1 MPISKI
7 LRLLLRPLIVLA
19 ASTPIIMLLL
29 SIETGPIVNSADSLT
44 AEEITRI
51 EQLLIESA
59 PSSPGT
65 PGRQSIDLNVDEL
78 NLFLDYGLNLLDL
91 SRAWATQLSLEE
103 GLLQS
108 EVSIEILSDW
118 IPLYLNINSEFVQ
131 VENRLQ
137 LEKVTVGKLQIPD
150 RLVGIGLARLRNNL
164 TRATPVF
171 EDINQLIANVEKID
185 ISSSQMQVQIYW
197 DPELIGKISD
207 DAQQLFITDD
217 DRIRIIEYYES
228 INAIATTIP
237 TDIRAISLNALLV
250 PLFTEAQE
258 RSDNGNDPIDEN
270 RSLLQAL
277 AIYVS
282 NEDLSQLVGETM
294 AAEVPRAKFIEVRLQ
309 RRQDLA
315 QHVSSIAAISALAGA
330 ELAKFLSTTKE
341 AYDARYRSGFSFSD
355 LTANTVGVTLAN
367 YLTANSASAIEMQRR
382 LSKILTESDY
392 MPEVGNNR
400 DGISE
405 TDFNA
410 IYIDRNS
417 TEYNQRLEE
426 IQSLIDARP
435 LFQGL
440 Q

>member
-1 MPISKI
+1 MPISRT

-150 RLVGIGLARLRNNL
+150 RLVGIGLARLKNNL

>member
-1 MPISKI
+1 MPISRT

-150 RLVGIGLARLRNNL
+150 RLVGIGLARLKNNL

-315 QHVSSIAAISALAGA
+315 QHVSSVAAISALAGA

>member
-59 PSSPGT
+59 PSSPDT

>member
-1 MPISKI
+1 MPISRI

-19 ASTPIIMLLL
+19 ASTPIIILLL
-29 SIETGPIVNSADSLT
+29 STETGPIVNSADSLT

-150 RLVGIGLARLRNNL
+150 RLIGIGLAGLRNNI

-197 DPELIGKISD
+197 DPELIVKISYE
-207 DAQQLFITDD
+207 AQQLFITDD

-250 PLFTEAQE
+250 PLFMEAQE

-315 QHVSSIAAISALAGA
+315 QHVTSIAAISALAGA

-382 LSKILTESDY
+382 LSKILIESDY

>member
-1 MPISKI
+1 MPISRT

-78 NLFLDYGLNLLDL
+78 NLFLNYGLNLLDL

-171 EDINQLIANVEKID
+171 ENINQLIANVEKID

-410 IYIDRNS
+410 IYIERNS

>member
-1 MPISKI
+1 MPISRI

-19 ASTPIIMLLL
+19 ASTPITMLLL

-171 EDINQLIANVEKID
+171 ENINQLIANVEKID

>member
-1 MPISKI
+1 MPISRI

-19 ASTPIIMLLL
+19 ASTPIIILLL
-29 SIETGPIVNSADSLT
+29 STETGPIVNSADSLT

-207 DAQQLFITDD
+207 EAQQLFITDD

-250 PLFTEAQE
+250 PLFMEAQE

-315 QHVSSIAAISALAGA
+315 QHVTSIAAISALAGA

>member
-171 EDINQLIANVEKID
+171 ENINQLIANVEKID

-207 DAQQLFITDD
+207 DAQQLLITDD

>member
-1 MPISKI
+1 MPISRT

-150 RLVGIGLARLRNNL
+150 LS
-164 TRATPVF
+164 
-171 EDINQLIANVEKID
+171 LI
-185 ISSSQMQVQIYW
+185 
-197 DPELIGKISD
+197 
-207 DAQQLFITDD
+207 
-217 DRIRIIEYYES
+217 
-228 INAIATTIP
+228 
-237 TDIRAISLNALLV
+237 
-250 PLFTEAQE
+250 
-258 RSDNGNDPIDEN
+258 
-270 RSLLQAL
+270 
-277 AIYVS
+277 
-282 NEDLSQLVGETM
+282 
-294 AAEVPRAKFIEVRLQ
+294 
-309 RRQDLA
+309 
-315 QHVSSIAAISALAGA
+315 H
-330 ELAKFLSTTKE
+330 
-341 AYDARYRSGFSFSD
+341 
-355 LTANTVGVTLAN
+355 
-367 YLTANSASAIEMQRR
+367 
-382 LSKILTESDY
+382 
-392 MPEVGNNR
+392 
-400 DGISE
+400 ISE
-405 TDFNA
+405 PT
-410 IYIDRNS
+410 
-417 TEYNQRLEE
+417 
-426 IQSLIDARP
+426 RP
-435 LFQGL
+435 Y
-440 Q
+440 

>member
-1 MPISKI
+1 MPISRI

-19 ASTPIIMLLL
+19 ASTPIIILLL
-29 SIETGPIVNSADSLT
+29 STETGPIVNSADSLT
-44 AEEITRI
+44 AEELTRI

-150 RLVGIGLARLRNNL
+150 RLIGIGLAGLRNNI

-197 DPELIGKISD
+197 DP
-207 DAQQLFITDD
+207 
-217 DRIRIIEYYES
+217 
-228 INAIATTIP
+228 
-237 TDIRAISLNALLV
+237 
-250 PLFTEAQE
+250 
-258 RSDNGNDPIDEN
+258 
-270 RSLLQAL
+270 
-277 AIYVS
+277 
-282 NEDLSQLVGETM
+282 
-294 AAEVPRAKFIEVRLQ
+294 
-309 RRQDLA
+309 
-315 QHVSSIAAISALAGA
+315 
-330 ELAKFLSTTKE
+330 
-341 AYDARYRSGFSFSD
+341 
-355 LTANTVGVTLAN
+355 
-367 YLTANSASAIEMQRR
+367 
-382 LSKILTESDY
+382 
-392 MPEVGNNR
+392 
-400 DGISE
+400 
-405 TDFNA
+405 
-410 IYIDRNS
+410 
-417 TEYNQRLEE
+417 
-426 IQSLIDARP
+426 
-435 LFQGL
+435 
-440 Q
+440 

>member
-250 PLFTEAQE
+250 PLFMEAQE

-382 LSKILTESDY
+382 LSKILIESDY

>member
-1 MPISKI
+1 MPISRT

-78 NLFLDYGLNLLDL
+78 TLFLDYGLNLLDL

-171 EDINQLIANVEKID
+171 ENINQLIANVEKID

>member
-1 MPISKI
+1 MPISRL
-7 LRLLLRPLIVLA
+7 LRLLLLTLIDLA
-19 ASTPIIMLLL
+19 ASTPIIILLL
-29 SIETGPIVNSADSLT
+29 STETGPIVNSADSLT

-59 PSSPGT
+59 PSSPDT

>member
-65 PGRQSIDLNVDEL
+65 PGRQSIDLIVDEL

-150 RLVGIGLARLRNNL
+150 RLIGIGLAGLRNNL

-315 QHVSSIAAISALAGA
+315 QHVTSIAAISALAGA

-405 TDFNA
+405 TDFNT

>member
-1 MPISKI
+1 MPISRI

-19 ASTPIIMLLL
+19 ASTPITMLLL

-150 RLVGIGLARLRNNL
+150 RLVGIGLARLKNNL

>member
-207 DAQQLFITDD
+207 EAQQLFITDD

>member
-1 MPISKI
+1 MPISRT

-150 RLVGIGLARLRNNL
+150 RLVGIGLARLKNNL

-315 QHVSSIAAISALAGA
+315 QHVTSIAAISALAGA

>member
-1 MPISKI
+1 MPISRT

>member
-1 MPISKI
+1 MPISRT

-355 LTANTVGVTLAN
+355 LTANTVGVTLAK